1 MGIRSNNRIVD
12 FDKLYTEFKKRDVS
26 ANAVATQLGR
36 AGSYFHSM
44 RKKGY
49 LPEATL
55 IMLDTLWNIKY
66 ESIKPTAEAEEPT
79 VAEQPEKNEANE
91 VKEPTAILTKEELR
105 YIITEAVKDAFMWYA
120 NR

>member
-26 ANAVATQLGR
+26 ANAVATQIGR

-66 ESIKPTAEAEEPT
+66 ESIKPTAETAEPT
-79 VAEQPEKNEANE
+79 VAEQPEKDEANE
-91 VKEPTAILTKEELR
+91 VKEPTLVLTKEELR
-105 YIITEAVKDAFMWYA
+105 HTITEAVKDAFMWYA